1 MIVVDPQILVSIE
14 NAIDKTLSMIS
25 KEIKVDVVDSLIFVS
40 NENVIDKTLG
50 MISKEIKL
58 MLLTL

>member
-1 MIVVDPQILVSIE
+1 
-14 NAIDKTLSMIS
+14 MIS
-25 KEIKVDVVDSLIFVS
+25 KEIKVDVVDSLSLIFVS

-58 MLLTL
+58 IE

>member
-1 MIVVDPQILVSIE
+1 
-14 NAIDKTLSMIS
+14 MIS

-50 MISKEIKL
+50 MISEEIKL
-58 MLLTL
+58 IVVDSLIFVYIKNAIDRNVRYDI